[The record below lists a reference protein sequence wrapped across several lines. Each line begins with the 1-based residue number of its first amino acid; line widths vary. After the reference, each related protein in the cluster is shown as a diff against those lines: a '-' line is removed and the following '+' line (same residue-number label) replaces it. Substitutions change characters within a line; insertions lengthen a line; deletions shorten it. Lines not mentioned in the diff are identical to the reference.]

1 VWTRNLLFIGLS
13 LCGVA
18 ALAGSLYNG
27 NRIADPESYQPQRYE
42 RDDFRHV
49 VEQVNADFRGQWQT
63 AALQHAPRADDLIIA
78 RRLSLGL
85 TGTVPSLE
93 EIRALEAQPE
103 AQRIE
108 WWLSR
113 LLEDR
118 RYSDYVAERFAR
130 AYVGTENGPFLVYRR
145 RRFVSWLSDRL
156 YENYPYD
163 QLARRLLS
171 DEGLWTDSPAVNFV
185 TVTLDKNNDNE
196 PDEIRLAARTARAF
210 LGMRID
216 CLQCH
221 DDRLGNVQLG
231 TASEPQEGQQRD
243 FHQLAA
249 FFAESRNSPVGVR
262 DQPGKK
268 YEFKY
273 LHAEKEVEVRP
284 AVPFSPELL
293 DANGRRREQLANWVT
308 SKRNKPFARA
318 AVNRMWALMFGRPLV
333 EPIDDIPLYG
343 CKAPG
348 LDTLADDF
356 IAHDCDLQR
365 LIRVIAATEVFQR
378 DSRAEFEVTPQHE
391 DEWAVFPLT
400 RLRPEQ
406 MSGGLIQASS
416 LGTIDAN
423 SHILSQLARFTQQNQ
438 FIERYGDT
446 GEDEF
451 DDGGGTVSQRLLMM
465 NGELV
470 KERTEENLVSNAATR
485 IAMLAPDDK
494 KAVEVAYL
502 AVLTRRPSATE
513 LQHFSSQLSGV
524 RGSERSR
531 RLEDLYWVLLNSTEF
546 SWNH

>member
-1 VWTRNLLFIGLS
+1 MWIRNVLFIGLS
-13 LCGVA
+13 LCGVG
-18 ALAGSLYNG
+18 ALAGGLYNG
-27 NRIADPESYQPQRYE
+27 NRIADPENYQPQRYE
-42 RDDFRHV
+42 RDDFRQV
-49 VEQVNADFRGQWQT
+49 VEQVNAEFRGDWQT
-63 AALQHAPRADDLIIA
+63 AELQHAPRADDLIIA

-103 AQRIE
+103 AQRSE

-118 RYSDYVAERFAR
+118 RYSDYVAERLAR

-156 YENYPYD
+156 HENYPYD
-163 QLARRLLS
+163 QLVRRLIS
-171 DEGLWTDSPAVNFV
+171 DEGLWTDTPAVNFV
-185 TVTLDKNNDNE
+185 TVTLDKNNDNR
-196 PDEIRLAARTARAF
+196 PDEIRLAGRTARAF

-231 TASEPQEGQQRD
+231 TVDNPREGQQRD

-249 FFAESRNSPVGVR
+249 FFSESRNSPVGIR
-262 DQPGKK
+262 DQLGRQ
-268 YEFKY
+268 YEYQY
-273 LHAEKEVEVRP
+273 LHADEAVEVP
-284 AVPFSPELL
+284 AAVPFSPELL
-293 DANGRRREQLANWVT
+293 NDDGSRREQLANWVT
-308 SKRNKPFARA
+308 SKQNKAFARA
-318 AVNRMWALMFGRPLV
+318 AVNRMWALLFGRPLV

-343 CKAPG
+343 CSAPG
-348 LDTLADDF
+348 LETLADDF
-356 IAHDCDLQR
+356 IAHGYDLQR

-378 DSRAEFEVTPQHE
+378 DSRVEFEITPRHE
-391 DEWAVFPLT
+391 DKWAVFPLT

-423 SHILSQLARFTQQNQ
+423 SHILFQLARYQQENE
-438 FIERYGDT
+438 FVRRYGDT

-451 DDGGGTVSQRLLMM
+451 IESGGTIPQRLLMM
-465 NGELV
+465 NGNLV
-470 KERTEENLVSNAATR
+470 KERTENNLVSNAATR
-485 IAMLAPDDK
+485 IAQLAPSDE
-494 KAVEVAYL
+494 KAVEAAYL
-502 AVLTRRPSATE
+502 AVFTRRPSSTE
-513 LQHFSSQLSGV
+513 LKHFASSLSDA
-524 RGSERSR
+524 RGNERSQ
-531 RLEDLYWVLLNSTEF
+531 RLEDLYWILLNSTEF